1 MKPST
6 LEWINKAEADY
17 VAGLTLA
24 RKRKIPLHDAACFH
38 FQQSAEKYLKARIEE
53 EGFRVPR
60 THDLDALLSVL
71 LQVEP
76 LWAGFRISLLRL
88 SDYAVQFRYPGHEA
102 APEDVKQAKR
112 DAVIVRD
119 AVRRAFGLPV

>member
-6 LEWINKAEADY
+6 LEWISKAEADY
-17 VAGLTLA
+17 AAGLTLA

-60 THDLDALLSVL
+60 TLNLDALLSVL
-71 LQVEP
+71 LQIEP
-76 LWAGFRISLLRL
+76 LWAGFRVSLLRL
-88 SDYAVQFRYPGHEA
+88 SDYAVQ
-102 APEDVKQAKR
+102 
-112 DAVIVRD
+112 I
-119 AVRRAFGLPV
+119 PVSGA